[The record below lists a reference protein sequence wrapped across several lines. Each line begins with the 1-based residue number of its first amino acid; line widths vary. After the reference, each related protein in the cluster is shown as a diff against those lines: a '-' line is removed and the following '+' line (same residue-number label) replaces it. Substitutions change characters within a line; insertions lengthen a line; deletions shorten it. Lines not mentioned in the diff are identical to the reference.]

1 MTPQGL
7 YRLKPISQRLVAP
20 IAGWLVRRGAHPDLV
35 TLSAVPVAIV
45 GGFSLAA
52 SPQAPWLL
60 LLVPVLA
67 AIRLGLNLLDGM
79 VARQSGRAHPMGEM
93 WNELGD
99 RVADA
104 SFIGGLAWVPAVG
117 PFLGSAAV
125 VAALLASYVGITSRA
140 AGARRQ
146 YGGVMSKPG
155 RMATLAIAAPL
166 AFFTGWDG
174 WLTIAAG
181 VIAVGA
187 VVTLGQRVLDARRE
201 LEPRA

>member
-7 YRLKPISQRLVAP
+7 YRLKPLSQRLVAP
-20 IAGWLVRRGAHPDLV
+20 IAAWLVRRRADPDLV

-45 GGFSLAA
+45 GGICFAA

-67 AIRLGLNLLDGM
+67 ALRLGLNLLDGM
-79 VARQSGRAHPMGEM
+79 VARESGRAHAMGEV

-104 SFIGGLAWVPAVG
+104 AFIGGLAWVPAVG
-117 PFLGSAAV
+117 PFLAAGAV
-125 VAALLASYVGITSRA
+125 ITALLASYVGITSRA

-155 RMATLAIAAPL
+155 RMATLAVASPL
-166 AFFTGWDG
+166 AFLTGWEG

-187 VVTLGQRVLDARRE
+187 VVTLAQRLLDARRE
-201 LEPRA
+201 LEQR